1 MRFLFILILL
11 LSVEIL
17 PAQLKCHMPLTTPR
31 LVDPSINAPLRQM
44 NTPLIV
50 KTFIHVTD
58 SDWGSDPY
66 YLPKEHDVLEAFN
79 FAREALAPYG
89 ICLIL
94 AGMDTIMD
102 SDLHF
107 MDVESQSDVNLLK
120 SHIRL
125 GYLNIF
131 IHEEIYDYAGYAYA
145 IPNNFIS
152 IRRGYAWGGSLSVL
166 IHEIGHA
173 LGLYHTFEDV
183 FGKEWVA
190 RSGSCSNAT
199 TAGDLLTDTEADLEE
214 VHYSTI
220 SGCDYIGTAVDSC
233 NNPYQMEI
241 ENIMSYHMQI
251 GCHVFTPQ
259 QGERMRYF
267 LQTDPKLIQM
277 TNMIDNYVINQNGT
291 YSSGKSVGVAKNSY
305 SFMAPS
311 IIVNGSARWNV
322 AAKEVTIGP
331 GTTMSPGPEGFVVI
345 RTYPCQ

>member
-1 MRFLFILILL
+1 MRLL
-11 LSVEIL
+11 LIIFLLLVSHFL
-17 PAQLKCHMPLTTPR
+17 SAQLKCHIPLDAPKF
-31 LVDPSINAPLRQM
+31 VNPSINAPLRQM
-44 NTPLIV
+44 NVPLII
-50 KTFIHVTD
+50 KAYIHITD
-58 SDWGSDPY
+58 FDGGTS
-66 YLPKEHDVLEAFN
+66 LMNQPKENNIMDAFN
-79 FAREALAPYG
+79 FAREALSPYG

-94 AGMDTIMD
+94 AGMDTIQN
-102 SDLHF
+102 SEIHY

-120 SHIRL
+120 SHVKL

-131 IHEEIYDYAGYAYA
+131 IHEEIYDYAGYAYN
-145 IPNNFIS
+145 IPNTFIS
-152 IRRGYAWGGSLSVL
+152 VESGYTWSGSLSIL

-190 RSGSCSNAT
+190 RSGTCSNAT
-199 TAGDLLTDTEADLEE
+199 IAGDLLADTEADLKE
-214 VHYSTI
+214 VSYTVI
-220 SGCDYIGTAVDSC
+220 SGCDYTGSAVDSC
-233 NNPYQMEI
+233 NNPYRMEI
-241 ENIMSYHMQI
+241 ENIMSYHLQI

-267 LQTDPKLIQM
+267 LQTDPKLTPLLNM
-277 TNMIDNYVINQNGT
+277 TDNYVISQNGT
-291 YSSGKSVGVAKNSY
+291 YSSGRSVGVARNSY